1 MASIDPIELSQSL
14 MRCESVTPL
23 DAGALDVLQSALE
36 GLGFV
41 CQRHVFSEDG
51 TPDVDNLYARLGLG
65 APNICFAGHTDVV
78 PVGDADAWT
87 VDPFGAKIKDGILYG
102 RGAVDMKPSIAAF
115 VAAAS
120 RLAGERDTING
131 SISFL
136 ITGDEEGPAINGTKK
151 LLQVITDQGEV
162 LDDCIVGEPTNPTSL
177 GEMAKIGRRGS
188 INGQLRVD
196 GVQGHAAYPENA
208 DNPVPKILRLLK
220 VLDAL
225 ALDNGNDHFQPSNL
239 EITTIDVGNEAQ
251 NVIPAHATAKFN
263 VRFNSEHSGE
273 SIEALLRR
281 ALTETNIAYHL
292 DLQVTGESFL
302 CPPGRLSDL
311 MVGAVEKVLG
321 VTPELSTTGGTS
333 DARFIHNYCNL
344 VEFGLI
350 NDMAHKVDEH
360 IAVADVH
367 ALGDIYLEV
376 LRNYFD

>member
-360 IAVADVH
+360 IAVDDVH